1 MIGIMFIIF
10 ALFLALGI
18 PIAFSV
24 GWATLSVHLMNP
36 AFTCDAEYFFKTMVN
51 GMDSYVLL
59 AIPLF
64 MLSSSIMAE
73 SGMSNRLFDFFLSL
87 IHI

>member
-59 AIPLF
+59 AIPLCF
-64 MLSSSIMAE
+64 MERSAVPVLRQWQPLEQCAF
-73 SGMSNRLFDFFLSL
+73 RC
-87 IHI
+87 

>member
-59 AIPLF
+59 AIPLLCF
-64 MLSSSIMAE
+64 HRVLWLKAVCRTVCSI
-73 SGMSNRLFDFFLSL
+73 FSL
-87 IHI
+87 IFLGI